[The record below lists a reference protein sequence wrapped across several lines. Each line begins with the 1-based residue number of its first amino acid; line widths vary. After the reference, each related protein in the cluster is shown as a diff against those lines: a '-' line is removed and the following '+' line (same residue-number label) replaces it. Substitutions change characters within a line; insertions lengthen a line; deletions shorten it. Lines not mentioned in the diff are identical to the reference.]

1 MKRSEEIKDL
11 RDKTDGDL
19 AGEVSNARQDMFKFR
34 TDLAMRS
41 LANVKSIR
49 TSRKRVARILTLAR
63 ERELAAKESQK

>member
-11 RDKTDGDL
+11 RDKTDQDL
-19 AGEVSNARQDMFKFR
+19 ADEVAKSRQDMFKFR

-41 LANVKSIR
+41 LANVKAIR

-63 ERELAAKESQK
+63 ERELAAKEGPK